1 MFDDIGYLLWTSR
14 VMKDKLNL
22 FVHLKLKT
30 VLNTELRLLEINTF
44 AEVQIGE
51 DHNTCTTPRTNP
63 FSGEGFCN

>member
-1 MFDDIGYLLWTSR
+1 
-14 VMKDKLNL
+14 MKDKLNL